1 MLIGKWT
8 TILGMAAE
16 AELIHIGGAQIVA
29 GRATMGIVAI
39 NTAHFAF
46 AQRVMVGQAELRFL
60 RLVTPDAGFVGL
72 RQGPE
77 DHIGLRHRG
86 FGGEGVVGSGIESE
100 STLARGFHSSAVN
113 LVTIHAAHPVGGVRA
128 GSPVAYFG
136 VVGMAA

>member
-8 TILGMAAE
+8 TVLGVAAE

-29 GRATMGIVAI
+29 GRAAMGIVAI
-39 NTAHFAF
+39 NAAHFAF

-60 RLVTPDAGFVGL
+60 RLVTPDAGLVGL

-77 DHIGLRHRG
+77 NHIGLRHRG
-86 FGGEGVVGSGIESE
+86 FGGEGAVGSGIEPDT
-100 STLARGFHSSAVN
+100 TLARGFYSNGVN
-113 LVTIHAAHPVGGVRA
+113 LVAINAAHPVRGVRA

-136 VVGMAA
+136 